1 MCKELKMKYRER
13 DFTLELKEKIQCM
26 EKEIE
31 RISFEL
37 FGEYSNLYIE
47 KNMKLDMEFVKDKE
61 YPFEVGYNSSV
72 AIAILD
78 EEKEMIGFDNIPI
91 WKCERIFLGM
101 SIQSN
106 ILGSKKVGELVDES
120 YEEIEEELKE
130 QLKAFLIEE

>member
-1 MCKELKMKYRER
+1 MFKEMEMKYKER

-31 RISFEL
+31 RISLKLFE
-37 FGEYSNLYIE
+37 EYSYLYIE
-47 KNMKLDMEFVKDKE
+47 KNMELSMELVKDKE
-61 YPFEVGYNSSV
+61 HPFEVGYYSSA

-78 EEKEMIGFDNIPI
+78 EEKEMIEFHNIPI

-101 SIQSN
+101 PIQSN

-120 YEEIEEELKE
+120 CYEIEEELKE
-130 QLKAFLIEE
+130 QLEEF

>member
-1 MCKELKMKYRER
+1 MFKETEMKYKER

-31 RISFEL
+31 RISLKLFE
-37 FGEYSNLYIE
+37 EYSYLYIE
-47 KNMKLDMEFVKDKE
+47 KNMELSMELVKDKE
-61 YPFEVGYNSSV
+61 HPFEVGYYSSA

-78 EEKEMIGFDNIPI
+78 EEKEMIGFHNIPI

-101 SIQSN
+101 PIQSN

-120 YEEIEEELKE
+120 CYEIEEELKE
-130 QLKAFLIEE
+130 QLEEF

>member
-1 MCKELKMKYRER
+1 MKYTER
-13 DFTLELKEKIQCM
+13 DFTLELKENIQCM

-31 RISFEL
+31 RISFKL
-37 FGEYSNLYIE
+37 FKDYSHLYIE
-47 KNMKLDMEFVKDKE
+47 KNMELNMGLVKCKE
-61 YPFEVGYNSSV
+61 NPFETGYDSSL

-78 EEKEMIGFDNIPI
+78 EEKEMIEFHYITI

-120 YEEIEEELKE
+120 CYEIEEELKE
-130 QLKAFLIEE
+130 QLEEYLE